1 MKRFLIIIAAVALGV
16 FALSACGNKDNP
28 QQEEEQQDMWDRMY
42 PNGKEIKDLEIKS
55 TAMKQTMR
63 YSVWLPP
70 KFKAE
75 NSYPILYLLHGA
87 GDTNNSWLEN
97 TTDMFGV
104 HGGNAAAIA
113 AKYVKANGVP
123 MIIVMPD
130 AQLTFYIGE
139 SGSYETFMFQ
149 ELMPKVESEYKFSG
163 KRAVAGLSMGGFGTL
178 YYALT
183 YPQKFTYAYAMSPAT
198 SINWLGINVTM
209 DQMKEK
215 AAALANVNPHAGFT
229 IEVGNQDTTV
239 SNADALV
246 LSNAINQV
254 TPCEWIA
261 RDGGHT
267 WDFWRACLPKA
278 LQKAGESFK

>member
-1 MKRFLIIIAAVALGV
+1 MKRFQIIIAAVALGV

-28 QQEEEQQDMWDRMY
+28 QQEEEQQNMWDRMY

-55 TAMKQTMR
+55 TAMKQTMK

-87 GDTNNSWLEN
+87 GDDNNSWLSN
-97 TTDMFGV
+97 TTQYGMT

-130 AQLTFYIGE
+130 AQMTFYMNE
-139 SGSYETFMFQ
+139 FETYLHN

-178 YYALT
+178 YHALK
-183 YPQKFTYAYAMSPAT
+183 YPAKFTYAYAMSPA
-198 SINWLGINVTM
+198 SSYDMFKWLV
-209 DQMKEK
+209 DEQAQKS
-215 AAALANVNPHAGFT
+215 VFPPFS

-239 SNADALV
+239 GNDETKRCADYMASQGISV
-246 LSNAINQV
+246 
-254 TPCEWIA
+254 EYIA

>member
-28 QQEEEQQDMWDRMY
+28 QQEEELQDMWDRMY

-87 GDTNNSWLEN
+87 GDDNNSWLSN
-97 TTDMFGV
+97 TTQYGMT

-130 AQLTFYIGE
+130 AQMTFYMNE
-139 SGSYETFMFQ
+139 FETYLHN

-178 YYALT
+178 YHALK
-183 YPQKFTYAYAMSPAT
+183 YPAKFTYAYAMSPA
-198 SINWLGINVTM
+198 SSYDMFKWLV
-209 DQMKEK
+209 DEQAQKS
-215 AAALANVNPHAGFT
+215 VFPPFS

-239 SNADALV
+239 GNDETKRCVDYMASQGISV
-246 LSNAINQV
+246 
-254 TPCEWIA
+254 EYIA

>member
-1 MKRFLIIIAAVALGV
+1 MKRYLIIIAAVALG
-16 FALSACGNKDNP
+16 ALTLSACGNKDNP

-55 TAMKQTMR
+55 TAMKQTMK

-75 NSYPILYLLHGA
+75 NSYPILYLLHGY
-87 GDTNNSWLEN
+87 GDDNNSWLAN
-97 TTDMFGV
+97 TTQYGMT

-130 AQLTFYIGE
+130 ALTTFYIGDF
-139 SGSYETFMFQ
+139 ETYMFQ

-183 YPQKFTYAYAMSPAT
+183 YPQKFTYAYAMSPAS
-198 SINWLGINVTM
+198 SISWYVTL